1 MVAWF
6 VLNLGLFMHD
16 RSLFG
21 VCSVKNGGFAKK
33 VSRIRKKKLYPGL
46 TKSILDSQ
54 KSILDSQ
61 KKHGLVDGIRKKIY
75 PGMKNGGFAQKYPGF
90 AKNILDSQKVSWIRK
105 KQSRVNECKSSI

>member
-33 VSRIRKKKLYPGL
+33 VSRIRKKLYPGL

-61 KKHGLVDGIRKKIY
+61 KNNMGWWMEFAKNISWNEEWWIRKKISWIR
-75 PGMKNGGFAQKYPGF
+75 K
-90 AKNILDSQKVSWIRK
+90 KVSWIRK
-105 KQSRVNECKSSI
+105 KVSWIRKKESRVNECKSSI